1 MINALIK
8 RQALKP
14 SARRAFE
21 LDNALSMAIP
31 QRRPAGATVAYQVL
45 GRFREEMRMGVYGLL
60 DDLPLLIL
68 FIITLAVVILA
79 YECGFRAG
87 RWRSGRREP
96 EQEVVVRSMVGGM
109 LGLLT
114 FILAFTFWIAATHF
128 DAARQSVL
136 SQANAIRTAYL
147 RADLLPEPNRAEI
160 RNLLREYVDIRL
172 EAYQS
177 LNFEPLIPLSRE
189 LHKRLWS
196 EAIAVREKTSSPIY
210 AGYFIQS
217 LNDVIALHTRQVM
230 VRQEFRIPNAIWVVL
245 YVIIPLASASIG
257 CHGGL
262 IGRRRPLVA
271 VAFVL
276 LISVVMTLIWD
287 LDHPRR
293 GSLRVSQQAL
303 IDLRETMSDPAP

>member
-1 MINALIK
+1 
-8 RQALKP
+8 
-14 SARRAFE
+14 
-21 LDNALSMAIP
+21 
-31 QRRPAGATVAYQVL
+31 
-45 GRFREEMRMGVYGLL
+45 MGVYGLL
-60 DDLPLLIL
+60 DNFPLLIMFL
-68 FIITLAVVILA
+68 ATLAIVLLS
-79 YECGFRAG
+79 YDGGFRAG
-87 RWRSGRREP
+87 RWRSRRREP

-114 FILAFTFWIAATHF
+114 FVLAFTFWIAATHF
-128 DAARQSVL
+128 DAARQSLL

-177 LNFEPLIPLSRE
+177 GNFEPLFPLSEE

-196 EAIAVREKTSSPIY
+196 EAVAAKEKSSSPIF

-217 LNDVIALHTRQVM
+217 LNDVIAMHTRQVT
-230 VRQEFRIPNAIWVVL
+230 VRQEFRIPNSIWIVL
-245 YVIIPLASASIG
+245 YSIIPLAAASIG
-257 CHGGL
+257 YHGGL
-262 IGRRRPLVA
+262 TGRSRPLVA

-276 LISVVMTLIWD
+276 IIAVVMTLIWD

-303 IDLRETMSDPAP
+303 IDLRGTMNAAAL

>member
-1 MINALIK
+1 
-8 RQALKP
+8 
-14 SARRAFE
+14 
-21 LDNALSMAIP
+21 
-31 QRRPAGATVAYQVL
+31 
-45 GRFREEMRMGVYGLL
+45 MGVYGLL
-60 DDLPLLIL
+60 DDFPLLAL
-68 FIITLAVVILA
+68 FITTLAVILLS
-79 YECGFRAG
+79 YEGGFRAG
-87 RWRSGRREP
+87 RWRSRRPETEP
-96 EQEVVVRSMVGGM
+96 EVVVRSMVGGM

-128 DAARQSVL
+128 DAARQSIL

-147 RADLLPEPNRAEI
+147 RADLLPEPHSAEI

-172 EAYQS
+172 DAYQS
-177 LNFEPLIPLSRE
+177 GNFDPLFLRSRE

-196 EAIAVREKTSSPIY
+196 EAIAAKEKISNAIY

-217 LNDVIALHTRQVM
+217 LNDVIAMHNRQVM
-230 VRQEFRIPNAIWVVL
+230 VRQEFRIPNAIWIVL
-245 YVIIPLASASIG
+245 YVIIPLSAASIG

-262 IGRRRPLVA
+262 TGRRRPLVA

-276 LISVVMTLIWD
+276 IITVVMALIWD

-303 IDLRETMSDPAP
+303 TDLRGTMNDSNP